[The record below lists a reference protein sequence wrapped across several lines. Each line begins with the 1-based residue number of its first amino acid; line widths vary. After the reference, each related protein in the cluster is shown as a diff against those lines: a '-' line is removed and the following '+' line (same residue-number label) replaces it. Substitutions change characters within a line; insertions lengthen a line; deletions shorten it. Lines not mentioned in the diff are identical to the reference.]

1 MEELVFN
8 FDESE
13 APKKKEVITYEPVEK
28 GIRRK
33 LKDGK
38 KFSYEATADFGR
50 VEVYDEE
57 LKKFVKKQDKRRK
70 TFKALAEARIWLHQI
85 EVQKAEAKEKKVVFD
100 CGSSKE
106 AGLCSEERSLIS
118 PDYARNFI
126 CDFILGD
133 GQTVVPQQRDLFDE
147 LEK

>member
-13 APKKKEVITYEPVEK
+13 APKKKEVITYEAVEK

-50 VEVYDEE
+50 VEIYDEE

-70 TFKALAEARIWLHQI
+70 TFKTLAEARKWLHQLKYKR
-85 EVQKAEAKEKKVVFD
+85 QKPKRK
-100 CGSSKE
+100 
-106 AGLCSEERSLIS
+106 R
-118 PDYARNFI
+118 
-126 CDFILGD
+126 
-133 GQTVVPQQRDLFDE
+133 
-147 LEK
+147 

>member
-38 KFSYEATADFGR
+38 SFPMRLLPILAGWKFMT
-50 VEVYDEE
+50 
-57 LKKFVKKQDKRRK
+57 K
-70 TFKALAEARIWLHQI
+70 
-85 EVQKAEAKEKKVVFD
+85 
-100 CGSSKE
+100 
-106 AGLCSEERSLIS
+106 
-118 PDYARNFI
+118 N
-126 CDFILGD
+126 
-133 GQTVVPQQRDLFDE
+133 
-147 LEK
+147 

>member
-50 VEVYDEE
+50 VEIYDEE

-70 TFKALAEARIWLHQI
+70 TFKTLAEARKWLHQI
-85 EVQKAEAKEKKVVFD
+85 ELQKQKPRRKRWFSKMRVFVW
-100 CGSSKE
+100 
-106 AGLCSEERSLIS
+106 LMWLM
-118 PDYARNFI
+118 NF
-126 CDFILGD
+126 LN
-133 GQTVVPQQRDLFDE
+133 
-147 LEK
+147 

>member
-50 VEVYDEE
+50 VEIY
-57 LKKFVKKQDKRRK
+57 
-70 TFKALAEARIWLHQI
+70 A
-85 EVQKAEAKEKKVVFD
+85 
-100 CGSSKE
+100 
-106 AGLCSEERSLIS
+106 EERPLRHWQKQENGFIKSNCKRQKPKRKRSFTKMRVFVWLMWLM
-118 PDYARNFI
+118 NFWN
-126 CDFILGD
+126 
-133 GQTVVPQQRDLFDE
+133 
-147 LEK
+147 

>member
-33 LKDGK
+33 LKGGK

-50 VEVYDEE
+50 VE
-57 LKKFVKKQDKRRK
+57 
-70 TFKALAEARIWLHQI
+70 I
-85 EVQKAEAKEKKVVFD
+85 
-100 CGSSKE
+100 
-106 AGLCSEERSLIS
+106 
-118 PDYARNFI
+118 
-126 CDFILGD
+126 
-133 GQTVVPQQRDLFDE
+133 
-147 LEK
+147 

>member
-13 APKKKEVITYEPVEK
+13 EPKKKEVITYEPVEK

-50 VEVYDEE
+50 VEIYDEE
-57 LKKFVKKQDKRRK
+57 LKKFVKK
-70 TFKALAEARIWLHQI
+70 
-85 EVQKAEAKEKKVVFD
+85 
-100 CGSSKE
+100 
-106 AGLCSEERSLIS
+106 
-118 PDYARNFI
+118 
-126 CDFILGD
+126 
-133 GQTVVPQQRDLFDE
+133 
-147 LEK
+147 

>member
-13 APKKKEVITYEPVEK
+13 ESKKKEVITYEPVEK

-50 VEVYDEE
+50 VEIYDEE

-70 TFKALAEARIWLHQI
+70 TFKTLAEARKWLHQI
-85 EVQKAEAKEKKVVFD
+85 ELQKAEAKEKKVIYKNEGIRLVDVADEFLELKRKQAKKGKIKD
-100 CGSSKE
+100 SYVI
-106 AGLCSEERSLIS
+106 ERH
-118 PDYARNFI
+118 FI
-126 CDFILGD
+126 
-133 GQTVVPQQRDLFDE
+133 
-147 LEK
+147 

>member
-1 MEELVFN
+1 MEELVFK

-13 APKKKEVITYEPVEK
+13 PPKKKEVITYEPVEK

-50 VEVYDEE
+50 VEVYDEK

-70 TFKALAEARIWLHQI
+70 TFKTLAEARIWLHQF
-85 EVQKAEAKEKKVVFD
+85 EVQKAEAKEKKVVFKNE
-100 CGSSKE
+100 GIQVKS
-106 AGLCSEERSLIS
+106 I
-118 PDYARNFI
+118 
-126 CDFILGD
+126 
-133 GQTVVPQQRDLFDE
+133 
-147 LEK
+147 